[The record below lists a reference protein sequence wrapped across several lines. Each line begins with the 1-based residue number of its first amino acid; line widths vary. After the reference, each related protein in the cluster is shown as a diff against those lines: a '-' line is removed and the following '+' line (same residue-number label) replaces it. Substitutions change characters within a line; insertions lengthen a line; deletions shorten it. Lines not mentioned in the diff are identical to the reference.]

1 MLKIVKGDKTYTGKI
16 SLINDPELSYS
27 TEDRNIQYETITK
40 AYDALERLAALD
52 KQINTLNDSVK
63 SRIRTLNDSD
73 ELKNTLSDLSERL
86 NDLHKELT
94 STSASR
100 LAGQERLRE
109 KIGDIYGAV
118 LGYLGKPTD
127 SQVKRLDL
135 LVTDLD
141 NKLDQIH
148 KITNEELPNINSSLI
163 EKSIQPIIIGN

>member
-1 MLKIVKGDKTYTGKI
+1 M
-16 SLINDPELSYS
+16 
-27 TEDRNIQYETITK
+27 
-40 AYDALERLAALD
+40 
-52 KQINTLNDSVK
+52 
-63 SRIRTLNDSD
+63 NDSD

-94 STSASR
+94 STRASR

-148 KITNEELPNINSSLI
+148 KIISEELPTINSSLI